1 MASRIITT
9 MATTIQIREELRDRL
24 NSMKIH
30 PRETYND
37 IIERLLEDLQ
47 ELNDE
52 TKKDIQKALKEIE
65 SGKYKTHE
73 EVKREMGFQ

>member
-1 MASRIITT
+1 MASRIVTT

-73 EVKREMGFQ
+73 EVKEELGFK